1 MSGLI
6 CFKQLLTTLVYPVW
20 FYLAVLCSG
29 CLFSLAEN
37 TVMILTTVADSP
49 WQTPSK
55 ICLLFEVTRCLF
67 TMVVFSRALL
77 VRVLQQEWSG
87 AMQQLPSAHLQWWEG
102 SHWVHGMPT
111 RQGHPGTRKWQQG
124 WLLRLGIKCSQPLFE
139 SIPTSVFYFSCLC
152 SLLVSSG
159 LP

>member
-1 MSGLI
+1 MDGWVAVWLDE
-6 CFKQLLTTLVYPVW
+6 QLAGWMDSWINEWTDLFQTVTTLVYPVW

-87 AMQQLPSAHLQWWEG
+87 AMQQLPSAHLQ
-102 SHWVHGMPT
+102 
-111 RQGHPGTRKWQQG
+111 
-124 WLLRLGIKCSQPLFE
+124 
-139 SIPTSVFYFSCLC
+139 
-152 SLLVSSG
+152 
-159 LP
+159 